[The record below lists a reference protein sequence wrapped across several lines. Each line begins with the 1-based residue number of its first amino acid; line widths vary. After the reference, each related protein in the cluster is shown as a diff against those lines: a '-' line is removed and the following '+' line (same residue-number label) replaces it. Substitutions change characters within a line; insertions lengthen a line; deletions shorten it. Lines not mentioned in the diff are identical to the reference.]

1 MAAKVITLEEHF
13 WIPELRVVPIGGAN
27 TRWVDGLDDLGALR
41 LEDMDAAG
49 IDIQVISHAPAG
61 AQNHP
66 PAESVALSRRA
77 NDVLHGAVRAHPD
90 RFAGFALLPTPDPAA
105 AADEL
110 DRAVSELGFKGA
122 MIHGLTHGAFI
133 DEPQFAPIFSRAAK
147 LGVPIYLHPAMPHA
161 AVVEAYYKDY
171 PAMLSAAWGF
181 TAETGAMAMRLVLSG
196 VFDRHPE
203 LKIILGHLGETLP
216 YTLWRSN
223 NTLTREMPMSRTFA
237 EYFRA
242 HFWLT
247 TSGNFSHPALIC
259 AAMEMGV
266 DRILFSVD
274 WPYASNTAARN
285 FIDAAVFAPAD
296 RQKILGGNAAALLGL

>member
-13 WIPELRVVPIGGAN
+13 WIPELRVVPIGGAK
-27 TRWVDGLDDLGALR
+27 TRWSDGLDDLGAMR
-41 LEDMDAAG
+41 LHDMDEAG

-77 NDVLHGAVRAHPD
+77 NDVLHGAIRAHPD

-147 LGVPIYLHPAMPHA
+147 LACRSICIRPCRMPPWSKPTTRTIRRCCRLPGALPPRPARWRCGWCCRA
-161 AVVEAYYKDY
+161 C
-171 PAMLSAAWGF
+171 S
-181 TAETGAMAMRLVLSG
+181 TGIPS
-196 VFDRHPE
+196 
-203 LKIILGHLGETLP
+203 
-216 YTLWRSN
+216 
-223 NTLTREMPMSRTFA
+223 
-237 EYFRA
+237 
-242 HFWLT
+242 
-247 TSGNFSHPALIC
+247 
-259 AAMEMGV
+259 
-266 DRILFSVD
+266 
-274 WPYASNTAARN
+274 
-285 FIDAAVFAPAD
+285 
-296 RQKILGGNAAALLGL
+296 